1 MHEFNTELI
10 KKIKDFGRK
19 YQLNKLYKGA
29 LIFLFVSIL
38 AFLIYVLLEYFSYFT
53 PTVRKVLFFS
63 YLAVFLL
70 LLLFFVILPF
80 FKYMGLGKQL
90 SRDQIARIVG
100 DYFPEIDDKL
110 LNVLQLQDQME
121 QGDYQ
126 SYELLKTAIQT
137 KTDQLKPFP
146 FVKAVHFENTTR
158 YLKWAVI
165 PVLIFVLIFSIKS
178 EVITEPTK
186 RIVNYSQEYEKP
198 APYSIVLEQDNL
210 TTFQNDDLT
219 VKMKIVGEEL
229 PNELYVAYNKKNY
242 KCVKEN
248 NSEFSY
254 TFTNLR
260 QNTDFQLYTDEVS
273 SQTYTIEVLPK
284 PVTIGFAM
292 HLKYPSYLNKNDEIL
307 ENVGSASVPEGTRIS
322 WQFYTKNTDNLQ
334 FFYQDQ
340 EMDLTSDNDNFSAS
354 LLAKASFDYSIVNKN
369 KYYTSKDTLNHSIS
383 VIKDLYPEIYVESKV
398 DSFFIDRY
406 YFKGNIKDD
415 YGFSSLYFVY
425 SKFDEKG
432 QLIQKDVKVPIQ
444 IEKNAVIQDFYYSFE
459 AAMFELGPGYSMD
472 YHFEV
477 YDNDGVNGSKMS
489 KTGQFDY
496 KVKTQDEIDKD
507 IERSSVQAKSDMD
520 DLMKESAQI
529 MKDIEKLNRQLKE
542 TNNPSWQ
549 DKKKMEELLNKFS
562 ELKNQINEL
571 KKQQSINNQVENQY
585 KNYNEDILKKQQEL
599 EQRMDELLSDEM
611 KNMIDQMRQMMENM
625 NKDQMQNSIDK
636 MKMDAKDI
644 NQTLDQQLQ
653 LFKELEMEKKVNDF
667 LEKARQLSQ
676 DEKNLSLQT
685 QKKEIAKEELMK
697 QQQEIQKRYD
707 ELKQDLKDIKN
718 LNKELEQPNK
728 LSNTDSLQQALE
740 QDLNDAKQQLE
751 KNNRSKASGSQ
762 KSAAEKMEE
771 MADKLE
777 QDMNESE
784 LEEITEDIAV
794 LRQILDNLVQ
804 LSFNQEDVM
813 KQVQKTNARSSFFT
827 TFMSSQ
833 HEIREGMKLVEDS
846 LLALARRQMS
856 VKPFITKEVSKI
868 NNYIESVNGLLDGRN
883 PQKAAQ
889 NQQFALTSMNNLALM
904 LAESMQEMKQ
914 KQSECKS
921 KCKKAGNGSCNNP
934 GGKGK
939 SKKARAKELQQQ
951 LNRQMEAMKRSM
963 EQQGKQ
969 QQGQSG
975 QNGQQQWS
983 EQFAKMAA
991 QQEAIRK
998 MMQDYQNQLKSENGV
1013 GDKELDKLIEDM
1025 QKTEKELVNRTLSDQ
1040 TIIRQKTIETRLL
1053 ESEKADRKQDQ
1064 EKKRESTE
1072 GRDILNTNPPKD
1084 WNLDK
1089 TKQSQQEMLKTVPV
1103 NLNYYYKEKVNNYFY
1118 NID

>member
-1 MHEFNTELI
+1 MRNYNNELVE
-10 KKIKDFGRK
+10 KIKDFGRK
-19 YQLNKLYKGA
+19 YQLNILYKGA
-29 LIFLFVSIL
+29 LIFIFVSIL

-63 YLAVFLL
+63 YLAVFALL
-70 LLLFFVILPF
+70 LVFFVLIPL
-80 FKYMGLGKQL
+80 FKYFGLGRQL
-90 SRDQIARIVG
+90 SREQIAKMVG
-100 DYFPEIDDKL
+100 SYFPEIDDKL
-110 LNVLQLQDQME
+110 LNLLQLQDQLE
-121 QGDYQ
+121 QGDYK
-126 SYELLKTAIQT
+126 SYELLETAIQT
-137 KTDQLKPFP
+137 KTAQLKPFP
-146 FVKAVHFENTTR
+146 FVKAIRFENTTR

-165 PVLIFVLIFSIKS
+165 PILIFVLIFSIKS

-198 APYSIVLEQDNL
+198 APYSIELLNKKL
-210 TTFQNDDLT
+210 TTFQNDDFT
-219 VKMKIVGEEL
+219 IRMKIEGEEL
-229 PNELYVAYNKKNY
+229 PNELYIVYNKKNY
-242 KCVKEN
+242 KCVKDN

-260 QNTDFQLYTDEVS
+260 QNTDFQLYTDEVN

-284 PVTIGFAM
+284 PVTIGFSM
-292 HLKYPSYLNKNDEIL
+292 HLKYPSYLNKNEEVLD
-307 ENVGSASVPEGTRIS
+307 NVGTASVPEGTKIS
-322 WQFYTKNTDNLQ
+322 WQFYTKNTDSIE
-334 FFYQDQ
+334 FIYQDH
-340 EMDLTSDNDNFSAS
+340 EMNLSSENDNFAAA
-354 LLAKASFDYSIVNKN
+354 LTVHASFDYSIVNKN
-369 KYYTSKDTLNHSIS
+369 KFYTSKDTLNHSIS
-383 VIKDLYPEIYVESKV
+383 VIKDLYPEIYVESRV

-415 YGFSSLYFVY
+415 YGFSNLYFVY
-425 SKFDEKG
+425 SKFDDKG
-432 QLIQKDVKVPIQ
+432 QVIQSNVKVPIQ

-459 AAMFELGPGYSMD
+459 AAMFELSPGYSMA

-496 KVKTQDEIDKD
+496 KVKTQEEIDKELD
-507 IERSSVQAKSDMD
+507 RTSTQAKSDMD
-520 DLMKESAQI
+520 NLMKESSQI
-529 MKDIEKLNRQLKE
+529 MKDIEKMNRQLKE

-549 DKKKMEELLNKFS
+549 DKKKMEELLNKFN
-562 ELKNQINEL
+562 ELKNQLQEM
-571 KKQQSINNQVENQY
+571 KKQQSMNNQLENQY
-585 KNYNEDILKKQQEL
+585 KNYSEDILKKQQEL

-611 KNMIDQMRQMMENM
+611 KNMLQQIQQMMENM

-653 LFKELEMEKKVNDF
+653 LYKELEMEKKVNEF
-667 LEKARQLSQ
+667 LDKTRQLSQ
-676 DEKNLSLQT
+676 DEKNLSIQT
-685 QKKEIAKEELMK
+685 QKKDISKENLQK
-697 QQQEIQKRYD
+697 QQQEIQQRYD
-707 ELKQDLKDIKN
+707 ELKKDLKEIKE

-740 QDLNDAKQQLE
+740 QDLNDAQQQLD

-762 KSAAEKMEE
+762 KSASEKMEE
-771 MADKLE
+771 LADRLE

-784 LEEITEDIAV
+784 LEEVTEDIAV

-804 LSFNQEDVM
+804 ISFDQEDVM
-813 KQVQKTNARSSFFT
+813 KMTQRLSPRSSNYT
-827 TFMSSQ
+827 NHIAKQ
-833 HEIREGMKLVEDS
+833 NVVKNNMKMIEDS
-846 LLALARRQMS
+846 LLALARRQLS

-868 NNYIESVNGLLDGRN
+868 NNYIQSVYAGFDARN
-883 PQKAAQ
+883 PKKAAQ
-889 NQQFALTSMNNLALM
+889 DQQFALTSMNNLSLM

-921 KCKKAGNGSCNNP
+921 KCKKAGNGSCNKP

-939 SKKARAKELQQQ
+939 SKKTRAKELQQQ

-969 QQGQSG
+969 QQGQS
-975 QNGQQQWS
+975 GQQQWS

-1013 GDKELDKLIEDM
+1013 GDASLDKLIEEM

-1040 TIIRQKTIETRLL
+1040 TLIRQKDIETRML
-1053 ESEKADRKQDQ
+1053 ESEKADRKQDE

-1072 GRDILNTNPPKD
+1072 GRDILNANPPKD

-1089 TKQSQQEMLKTVPV
+1089 TKQSQQEMLRTVPV

>member
-1 MHEFNTELI
+1 MQNYNNELVE
-10 KKIKDFGRK
+10 KIKDFGRK
-19 YQLNKLYKGA
+19 YQLNILYKGA
-29 LIFLFVSIL
+29 LIFIFVSIL

-63 YLAVFLL
+63 YLGVFALL
-70 LLLFFVILPF
+70 LVFFVLIPL
-80 FKYMGLGKQL
+80 FKYFGLGRQL
-90 SRDQIARIVG
+90 SREQIAKMVG
-100 DYFPEIDDKL
+100 SYFPEIDDKL
-110 LNVLQLQDQME
+110 LNLLQLQDQLE
-121 QGDYQ
+121 QGDYK
-126 SYELLKTAIQT
+126 SYELLETAIQT
-137 KTDQLKPFP
+137 KTAQLKPFP
-146 FVKAVHFENTTR
+146 FVKAIRFENTTR

-165 PVLIFVLIFSIKS
+165 PILIFVLIFSIKS

-186 RIVNYSQEYEKP
+186 RIVNYTQEYEKP
-198 APYSIVLEQDNL
+198 APYSIELLNKKL
-210 TTFQNDDLT
+210 TTFQNDDFT
-219 VKMKIVGEEL
+219 INMKIEGEEL
-229 PNELYVAYNKKNY
+229 PNELFIVYNKKNY
-242 KCVKEN
+242 KCTKNN

-260 QNTDFQLYTDEVS
+260 QNTDFQLYTDEVR
-273 SQTYTIEVLPK
+273 SQNYTIEVLPK
-284 PVTIGFAM
+284 PVTIGFSM
-292 HLKYPSYLNKNDEIL
+292 HLKYPSYLNKNDEVL
-307 ENVGSASVPEGTRIS
+307 DNVGTASVPEGTKVS
-322 WQFYTKNTDNLQ
+322 WQFYTKNTDSIE
-334 FFYQDQ
+334 FIYQDHAMALSS
-340 EMDLTSDNDNFSAS
+340 ENDNFAAV
-354 LLAKASFDYSIVNKN
+354 LTVRASFDYSIVNKN
-369 KYYTSKDTLNHSIS
+369 RYYTSKDTLNHSIS
-383 VIKDLYPEIYVESKV
+383 VIKDLYPEIYVESKM

-415 YGFSSLYFVY
+415 YGFSNLYFVY
-425 SKFDEKG
+425 SKFDDRG
-432 QLIQKDVKVPIQ
+432 QVIQSNVKVPIQ

-459 AAMFELGPGYSMD
+459 AAMFEMGPGYSMA

-496 KVKTQDEIDKD
+496 KVKTQEEIDKELD
-507 IERSSVQAKSDMD
+507 RTSSQAKSDMD
-520 DLMKESAQI
+520 NLMKESSQI

-549 DKKKMEELLNKFS
+549 DKKKMEELLNKFN
-562 ELKNQINEL
+562 ELKNQLNEM
-571 KKQQSINNQVENQY
+571 KKQQSMNNQLENQY
-585 KNYNEDILKKQQEL
+585 KNYSEDILKKQQEL

-611 KNMIDQMRQMMENM
+611 KNMLDQIRQMMENM

-653 LFKELEMEKKVNDF
+653 LYKELEIEKKVNEF
-667 LEKARQLSQ
+667 LDKTRQLSQ
-676 DEKNLSLQT
+676 DEKNLSIQT
-685 QKKEIAKEELMK
+685 QKKDINKEDLLK
-697 QQQEIQKRYD
+697 QQQDIQKRYD
-707 ELKQDLKDIKN
+707 ELKQDLKEIKD
-718 LNKELEQPNK
+718 LNNSLEQPNK
-728 LSNTDSLQQALE
+728 LSNTDSLQQQLE
-740 QDLNDAKQQLE
+740 QDMKDAQQQLE

-762 KSAAEKMEE
+762 KSASEKMEE
-771 MADKLE
+771 LADKLE

-784 LEEITEDIAV
+784 LEEVTEDIAT

-804 LSFNQEDVM
+804 ISFDQEEVM
-813 KQVQKTNARSSFFT
+813 KLTQRLSPRSSNYT
-827 TFMSSQ
+827 NQITKQ
-833 HEIREGMKLVEDS
+833 QAVKNNMKMVEDS
-846 LLALARRQMS
+846 LLALARRQLS
-856 VKPFITKEVSKI
+856 VKPYITKEVSKI
-868 NNYIESVNGLLDGRN
+868 NSYIQSVYAAFDSRN
-883 PQKAAQ
+883 PKKAAQ
-889 NQQFALTSMNNLALM
+889 DQQFALTSMNNLSLM

-921 KCKKAGNGSCNNP
+921 KCKKSGNGSCNKP

-939 SKKARAKELQQQ
+939 SKKTRAKELQQQ

-969 QQGQSG
+969 QQGQS
-975 QNGQQQWS
+975 GQQQWS

-1013 GDKELDKLIEDM
+1013 GDKSLDKLIEEM

-1040 TIIRQKTIETRLL
+1040 TLIRQKDIETRML
-1053 ESEKADRKQDQ
+1053 ESEKADRKQDE

-1072 GRDILNTNPPKD
+1072 GKDILNSNPPKD

-1118 NID
+1118 HID

>member
-1 MHEFNTELI
+1 MRNYNNELVE
-10 KKIKDFGRK
+10 KIKDFGRK
-19 YQLNKLYKGA
+19 YQLNILYKGA
-29 LIFLFVSIL
+29 LIFIFVSIL

-63 YLAVFLL
+63 YLAVFALL
-70 LLLFFVILPF
+70 LVFFVLIPL
-80 FKYMGLGKQL
+80 FKYFGLGRQL
-90 SRDQIARIVG
+90 SREQIAKMVG
-100 DYFPEIDDKL
+100 SYFPEIDDKL
-110 LNVLQLQDQME
+110 LNLLQLQDQLE
-121 QGDYQ
+121 QGDYK
-126 SYELLKTAIQT
+126 SYELLETAIQT
-137 KTDQLKPFP
+137 KTAQLKPFP
-146 FVKAVHFENTTR
+146 FVKAIRFENTTR

-165 PVLIFVLIFSIKS
+165 PILIFVLIFSIKS

-198 APYSIVLEQDNL
+198 APYSIELLNKKL
-210 TTFQNDDLT
+210 TTFQNDDFT
-219 VKMKIVGEEL
+219 IRMKIEGEEL
-229 PNELYVAYNKKNY
+229 PNELYIVYNKKNY
-242 KCVKEN
+242 KCVKDN

-260 QNTDFQLYTDEVS
+260 QNTDFQLYTDEVN

-284 PVTIGFAM
+284 PVTIGFSM
-292 HLKYPSYLNKNDEIL
+292 HLKYPSYLNKNEEVLD
-307 ENVGSASVPEGTRIS
+307 NVGTASVPEGTKIS
-322 WQFYTKNTDNLQ
+322 WQFYTKNTDSIE
-334 FFYQDQ
+334 FIYQDH
-340 EMDLTSDNDNFSAS
+340 EMNLSSENDNFAAA
-354 LLAKASFDYSIVNKN
+354 LTVHTSFDYSIVNKN
-369 KYYTSKDTLNHSIS
+369 KFYTSKDTLNHSIS
-383 VIKDLYPEIYVESKV
+383 VIKDLYPEIYVESRV

-415 YGFSSLYFVY
+415 YGFSNLYFVY
-425 SKFDEKG
+425 SKFDDKG
-432 QLIQKDVKVPIQ
+432 QVIQSNVKVPIQ

-459 AAMFELGPGYSMD
+459 AAMFELSPGYSMA

-496 KVKTQDEIDKD
+496 KVKTQEEIDKELD
-507 IERSSVQAKSDMD
+507 RTSTQAKSDMD
-520 DLMKESAQI
+520 NLMKESSQI
-529 MKDIEKLNRQLKE
+529 MKDIEKMNRQLKE

-549 DKKKMEELLNKFS
+549 DKKKMEELLNKFN
-562 ELKNQINEL
+562 ELKNQLQEM
-571 KKQQSINNQVENQY
+571 KKQQSMNNQLENQY
-585 KNYNEDILKKQQEL
+585 KNYSEDILKKQQEL

-611 KNMIDQMRQMMENM
+611 KNMLQQIQQMMENM

-653 LFKELEMEKKVNDF
+653 LYKELEMEKKVNEF
-667 LEKARQLSQ
+667 LDKTRQLSQ
-676 DEKNLSLQT
+676 DEKNLSIQT
-685 QKKEIAKEELMK
+685 QKKDISKENLQK
-697 QQQEIQKRYD
+697 QQQEIQQRYD
-707 ELKQDLKDIKN
+707 ELKKDLKEIKE

-740 QDLNDAKQQLE
+740 QDLNDAQQQLD

-762 KSAAEKMEE
+762 KSASEKMEE
-771 MADKLE
+771 LADKLE

-784 LEEITEDIAV
+784 LEEVTEDIAV

-804 LSFNQEDVM
+804 ISFDQEDVM
-813 KQVQKTNARSSFFT
+813 KMTQRLSPRSSNYT
-827 TFMSSQ
+827 NHIAKQ
-833 HEIREGMKLVEDS
+833 NVVKNNMKMIEDS
-846 LLALARRQMS
+846 LLALARRQLS

-868 NNYIESVNGLLDGRN
+868 NNYIQSVYAGFDARN
-883 PQKAAQ
+883 PKKAAQ
-889 NQQFALTSMNNLALM
+889 DQQFALTSMNNLSLM

-921 KCKKAGNGSCNNP
+921 KCKKAGNGSCNKP

-939 SKKARAKELQQQ
+939 SKKTRAKELQQQ

-969 QQGQSG
+969 QQGQS
-975 QNGQQQWS
+975 GQQQWS

-1013 GDKELDKLIEDM
+1013 GDASLDKLIEEM

-1040 TIIRQKTIETRLL
+1040 TLIRQKDIETRML
-1053 ESEKADRKQDQ
+1053 ESEKADRKQDE

-1072 GRDILNTNPPKD
+1072 GRDILNANPPKD

-1089 TKQSQQEMLKTVPV
+1089 TKQSQQEMLRTVPV

>member
-1 MHEFNTELI
+1 MRNYNNELVE
-10 KKIKDFGRK
+10 KIKDFGRK
-19 YQLNKLYKGA
+19 YQLNILYKGA
-29 LIFLFVSIL
+29 LIFIFVSIL

-63 YLAVFLL
+63 YLAVFALL
-70 LLLFFVILPF
+70 LVFFVLIPL
-80 FKYMGLGKQL
+80 FKYFGLGRQL
-90 SRDQIARIVG
+90 SREQIAKMVG
-100 DYFPEIDDKL
+100 SYFPEIDDKL
-110 LNVLQLQDQME
+110 LNLLQLQDQLE
-121 QGDYQ
+121 QGDYK
-126 SYELLKTAIQT
+126 SYELLETAIQT
-137 KTDQLKPFP
+137 KTAQLKPFP
-146 FVKAVHFENTTR
+146 FVKAIRFENTTR

-165 PVLIFVLIFSIKS
+165 PILIFVLIFSIKS

-198 APYSIVLEQDNL
+198 APYSIELLNKKL
-210 TTFQNDDLT
+210 TTFQNDDFT
-219 VKMKIVGEEL
+219 IRMKIEGEEL
-229 PNELYVAYNKKNY
+229 PNELYIVYNKKNY
-242 KCVKEN
+242 KCVKDN

-260 QNTDFQLYTDEVS
+260 QNTDFQLYTDEVN

-284 PVTIGFAM
+284 PVTIGFSM
-292 HLKYPSYLNKNDEIL
+292 HLKYPSYLNKNEEVLD
-307 ENVGSASVPEGTRIS
+307 NVGTASVPEGTKIS
-322 WQFYTKNTDNLQ
+322 WQFYTKNTDSIE
-334 FFYQDQ
+334 FIYQDH
-340 EMDLTSDNDNFSAS
+340 EMNLSSENDNFAAA
-354 LLAKASFDYSIVNKN
+354 LTVHASFDYSIVNKN
-369 KYYTSKDTLNHSIS
+369 KFYTSKDTLNHSIS
-383 VIKDLYPEIYVESKV
+383 VIKDLYPEIYVESRV

-415 YGFSSLYFVY
+415 YGFSNLYFVY
-425 SKFDEKG
+425 SKFDDKG
-432 QLIQKDVKVPIQ
+432 QVIQSNVKVPIQ

-459 AAMFELGPGYSMD
+459 AAMFELSPGYSMA

-496 KVKTQDEIDKD
+496 KVKTQEEIDKELD
-507 IERSSVQAKSDMD
+507 RTSTQAKSDMD
-520 DLMKESAQI
+520 NLMKESSQI
-529 MKDIEKLNRQLKE
+529 MKDIEKMNRQLKE

-549 DKKKMEELLNKFS
+549 DKKKMEELLNKFN
-562 ELKNQINEL
+562 ELKNQLQEM
-571 KKQQSINNQVENQY
+571 KKQQSMNNQLENQY
-585 KNYNEDILKKQQEL
+585 KNYSEDILKKQQEL

-611 KNMIDQMRQMMENM
+611 KNMLQQIQQMMENM

-653 LFKELEMEKKVNDF
+653 LYKELEMEKKVNEF
-667 LEKARQLSQ
+667 LDKTRQLSQ
-676 DEKNLSLQT
+676 DEKNLSIQT
-685 QKKEIAKEELMK
+685 QKKDISKENLQK
-697 QQQEIQKRYD
+697 QQQEIQQRYD
-707 ELKQDLKDIKN
+707 ELKKDLKEIKE

-740 QDLNDAKQQLE
+740 QDLNDAQQQLD

-762 KSAAEKMEE
+762 KSASEKMEE
-771 MADKLE
+771 LADRLE

-784 LEEITEDIAV
+784 LEEVTEDIAV

-804 LSFNQEDVM
+804 ISFDQEDVM
-813 KQVQKTNARSSFFT
+813 KMTQRLSPRSSNYT
-827 TFMSSQ
+827 NHIAKQ
-833 HEIREGMKLVEDS
+833 NVVKNNMKMIEDS
-846 LLALARRQMS
+846 LLALARRQLS

-868 NNYIESVNGLLDGRN
+868 NNYIQSVYAGFDARN
-883 PQKAAQ
+883 PKKAAQ
-889 NQQFALTSMNNLALM
+889 DQQFALTSMNNLSLM

-921 KCKKAGNGSCNNP
+921 KCKKAGNGSCNKP

-939 SKKARAKELQQQ
+939 SKKTRAKELQQQ

-969 QQGQSG
+969 QQGQS
-975 QNGQQQWS
+975 GQQQWS

-1013 GDKELDKLIEDM
+1013 GDASLDKLIEEM

-1040 TIIRQKTIETRLL
+1040 TLIRQKDIETRML
-1053 ESEKADRKQDQ
+1053 ESEKADRKQDE

-1072 GRDILNTNPPKD
+1072 GRDILNANPPKD

-1089 TKQSQQEMLKTVPV
+1089 AKQSQQEMLRTVPV

>member
-1 MHEFNTELI
+1 MRNYNNELVE
-10 KKIKDFGRK
+10 KIKDFGRK
-19 YQLNKLYKGA
+19 YQLNILYKGA
-29 LIFLFVSIL
+29 LIFIFVSIL

-53 PTVRKVLFFS
+53 LTVRKVLFFS
-63 YLAVFLL
+63 YLAVFALL
-70 LLLFFVILPF
+70 LVFFLLIPL
-80 FKYMGLGKQL
+80 FKYFGLGRQL
-90 SRDQIARIVG
+90 SREQIAKMVG
-100 DYFPEIDDKL
+100 SYFPEIDDKL
-110 LNVLQLQDQME
+110 LNLLQLQDQLE
-121 QGDYQ
+121 QGDYK
-126 SYELLKTAIQT
+126 SYELLETAIQT
-137 KTDQLKPFP
+137 KTAQLKPFP
-146 FVKAVHFENTTR
+146 FVKAIRFENTTR

-165 PVLIFVLIFSIKS
+165 PILIFVLIFSIKS

-198 APYSIVLEQDNL
+198 APYSIELLNKKL
-210 TTFQNDDLT
+210 TTFQNDDFT
-219 VKMKIVGEEL
+219 IRMKIEGEEL
-229 PNELYVAYNKKNY
+229 PNELYIVYNKKNY
-242 KCVKEN
+242 KCVKDN

-260 QNTDFQLYTDEVS
+260 QNTEFQLYTDEVN

-284 PVTIGFAM
+284 PVTIGFSM
-292 HLKYPSYLNKNDEIL
+292 HLKYPSYLNKNEEVLD
-307 ENVGSASVPEGTRIS
+307 NVGTASVPEGTKIS
-322 WQFYTKNTDNLQ
+322 WQFYTKNTDSIE
-334 FFYQDQ
+334 FIYQDH
-340 EMDLTSDNDNFSAS
+340 EMNLSSENDNFAAA
-354 LLAKASFDYSIVNKN
+354 LTVHASFDYSIVNKN
-369 KYYTSKDTLNHSIS
+369 KFYTSKDTLNHSIS
-383 VIKDLYPEIYVESKV
+383 VIKDLYPEIYVESRV

-415 YGFSSLYFVY
+415 YGFSNLYFVY
-425 SKFDEKG
+425 SKFDDKG
-432 QLIQKDVKVPIQ
+432 QVIQSNVKVPIQ

-459 AAMFELGPGYSMD
+459 AAMFELSPGYSMA

-496 KVKTQDEIDKD
+496 KVKTQEEIDKELD
-507 IERSSVQAKSDMD
+507 RTSTQAKSDMD
-520 DLMKESAQI
+520 NLMKESSQI
-529 MKDIEKLNRQLKE
+529 MKDIEKMNRQLKE

-549 DKKKMEELLNKFS
+549 DKKKMEELLNKFN
-562 ELKNQINEL
+562 ELKNQLQEM
-571 KKQQSINNQVENQY
+571 KKQQSMNNQLENQY
-585 KNYNEDILKKQQEL
+585 KNYSEDILKKQQEL

-611 KNMIDQMRQMMENM
+611 KNMLQQIQQMMENM

-653 LFKELEMEKKVNDF
+653 LYKELEMEKKVNEF
-667 LEKARQLSQ
+667 LDKTRQLSQ
-676 DEKNLSLQT
+676 DEKNLSIQT
-685 QKKEIAKEELMK
+685 QKKDISKENLQK
-697 QQQEIQKRYD
+697 QQQEIQQRYE
-707 ELKQDLKDIKN
+707 ELKKDLKEIKE

-740 QDLNDAKQQLE
+740 QDLNDAQQQLD

-762 KSAAEKMEE
+762 KSASEKMEE
-771 MADKLE
+771 LADRLE

-784 LEEITEDIAV
+784 LEEVTEDIAV

-804 LSFNQEDVM
+804 ISFDQEDVM
-813 KQVQKTNARSSFFT
+813 KMTQRLSPRSSNYT
-827 TFMSSQ
+827 NHIAKQ
-833 HEIREGMKLVEDS
+833 NVVKNNMKMIEDS
-846 LLALARRQMS
+846 LLALARRQLS

-868 NNYIESVNGLLDGRN
+868 NNYIQSVYAGLDARN
-883 PQKAAQ
+883 PKKAAQ
-889 NQQFALTSMNNLALM
+889 DQQFALTSMNNLSLM

-921 KCKKAGNGSCNNP
+921 KCKKAGNGSCNKP

-939 SKKARAKELQQQ
+939 SKKTRAKELQQQ

-969 QQGQSG
+969 QQGQS
-975 QNGQQQWS
+975 GQQQWS

-1013 GDKELDKLIEDM
+1013 GDASLDKLIEEM

-1040 TIIRQKTIETRLL
+1040 TLIRQKDIETRML
-1053 ESEKADRKQDQ
+1053 ESEKADRKQDE

-1072 GRDILNTNPPKD
+1072 GRDILNANPPKD

-1089 TKQSQQEMLKTVPV
+1089 TKQSQQEMLRTVPV

>member
-1 MHEFNTELI
+1 MRNYNNELVE
-10 KKIKDFGRK
+10 KIKDFGRK
-19 YQLNKLYKGA
+19 YQLNILYKGA
-29 LIFLFVSIL
+29 LIFIFVSIL

-63 YLAVFLL
+63 YLAVFALL
-70 LLLFFVILPF
+70 LVFFVLIPL
-80 FKYMGLGKQL
+80 FKYFGLGRQL
-90 SRDQIARIVG
+90 SREQIAKMVG
-100 DYFPEIDDKL
+100 SYFPEIDDKL
-110 LNVLQLQDQME
+110 LNLLQLQDQLE
-121 QGDYQ
+121 QGDYK
-126 SYELLKTAIQT
+126 SYELLETAIQT
-137 KTDQLKPFP
+137 KTAQLKPFP
-146 FVKAVHFENTTR
+146 FVKAIRFENTTR

-165 PVLIFVLIFSIKS
+165 PILIFVLIFSIKS

-198 APYSIVLEQDNL
+198 APYSIELLNKKL
-210 TTFQNDDLT
+210 TTFQNDDFT
-219 VKMKIVGEEL
+219 IRMKIEGEEL
-229 PNELYVAYNKKNY
+229 PNELYIVYNKKNY
-242 KCVKEN
+242 KCVKDN

-260 QNTDFQLYTDEVS
+260 QNTDFQLYTDEVN

-284 PVTIGFAM
+284 PVTIGFSM
-292 HLKYPSYLNKNDEIL
+292 HLKYPSYLNKNEEVLD
-307 ENVGSASVPEGTRIS
+307 NVGTASVPEGTKIS
-322 WQFYTKNTDNLQ
+322 WQFYTKNTDSIE
-334 FFYQDQ
+334 FIYQDH
-340 EMDLTSDNDNFSAS
+340 EMNLSSENDNFAAA
-354 LLAKASFDYSIVNKN
+354 LTVHASFDYSIVNKN
-369 KYYTSKDTLNHSIS
+369 KFYTSKDTLNHSIS
-383 VIKDLYPEIYVESKV
+383 VIKDLYPEIYVESRV

-415 YGFSSLYFVY
+415 YGFSNLYFVY
-425 SKFDEKG
+425 SKFDDKG
-432 QLIQKDVKVPIQ
+432 QVIQSNVKVPIQ

-459 AAMFELGPGYSMD
+459 AAMFELSPGYSMA

-496 KVKTQDEIDKD
+496 KVKTQEEIDKELD
-507 IERSSVQAKSDMD
+507 RTSTQAKSDMD
-520 DLMKESAQI
+520 NLMKESSQI
-529 MKDIEKLNRQLKE
+529 MKDIEKMNRQLKE

-549 DKKKMEELLNKFS
+549 DKKKMEELLNKFN
-562 ELKNQINEL
+562 ELKNQLQEM
-571 KKQQSINNQVENQY
+571 KKQQSMNNQLENQY
-585 KNYNEDILKKQQEL
+585 KNYSEDILKKQQEL

-611 KNMIDQMRQMMENM
+611 KKMLQQIQQMMENM

-653 LFKELEMEKKVNDF
+653 LYKELEMEKKVNEFMD
-667 LEKARQLSQ
+667 KTRQLSQ
-676 DEKNLSLQT
+676 DEKNLSIQT
-685 QKKEIAKEELMK
+685 QKKDISKENLQK
-697 QQQEIQKRYD
+697 QQQEIQQRYD
-707 ELKQDLKDIKN
+707 ELKKDLKEIKE

-740 QDLNDAKQQLE
+740 QDLNDAQQQLD

-762 KSAAEKMEE
+762 KSASEKMEE
-771 MADKLE
+771 LADRLE

-784 LEEITEDIAV
+784 LEEVTEDIAV

-804 LSFNQEDVM
+804 ISFDQEDVM
-813 KQVQKTNARSSFFT
+813 KMTQRLSPRSSNYT
-827 TFMSSQ
+827 NHIAKQ
-833 HEIREGMKLVEDS
+833 NVVKNNMKMIEDS
-846 LLALARRQMS
+846 LLALARRQLS

-868 NNYIESVNGLLDGRN
+868 NNYIQSVYAGFDARN
-883 PQKAAQ
+883 PKKAAQ
-889 NQQFALTSMNNLALM
+889 DQQFALTSMNNLSLM

-921 KCKKAGNGSCNNP
+921 KCKKAGNGSCNKP

-939 SKKARAKELQQQ
+939 SKKTRAKELQQQ

-969 QQGQSG
+969 QQGQS
-975 QNGQQQWS
+975 GQQQWS

-1013 GDKELDKLIEDM
+1013 GDASLDKLIEEM

-1040 TIIRQKTIETRLL
+1040 TLIRQKDIATRML
-1053 ESEKADRKQDQ
+1053 ESEKADRKQDE

-1072 GRDILNTNPPKD
+1072 GRDILNANPPKD

-1089 TKQSQQEMLKTVPV
+1089 TKQSQQEMLRTVPV

>member
-1 MHEFNTELI
+1 MRNYNNELVE
-10 KKIKDFGRK
+10 KIKDFGRK
-19 YQLNKLYKGA
+19 YQLNILYKGA
-29 LIFLFVSIL
+29 LIFVFVSIL

-63 YLAVFLL
+63 YLAVFALL
-70 LLLFFVILPF
+70 LVFFVLIPL
-80 FKYMGLGKQL
+80 FKYFGLGRQL
-90 SRDQIARIVG
+90 SREQIAKMVG
-100 DYFPEIDDKL
+100 SYFPEIDDKL
-110 LNVLQLQDQME
+110 LNLLQLQDQLE
-121 QGDYQ
+121 QGDYK
-126 SYELLKTAIQT
+126 SYELLETAIQT
-137 KTDQLKPFP
+137 KTAQLKPFP
-146 FVKAVHFENTTR
+146 FVKAIRFENTTR

-165 PVLIFVLIFSIKS
+165 PILIFVLIFSIKS

-198 APYSIVLEQDNL
+198 APYSIELLNKKL
-210 TTFQNDDLT
+210 TTFQNDDFT
-219 VKMKIVGEEL
+219 IRMKIEGEEL
-229 PNELYVAYNKKNY
+229 PNELYIVYNKKNY
-242 KCVKEN
+242 KCVKDN

-260 QNTDFQLYTDEVS
+260 QNTDFQLYTDEVN

-284 PVTIGFAM
+284 PVTIGFSM
-292 HLKYPSYLNKNDEIL
+292 HLKYPSYLNKNEEVLD
-307 ENVGSASVPEGTRIS
+307 NVGTASVPEGTKIS
-322 WQFYTKNTDNLQ
+322 WQFYTKNTDSIE
-334 FFYQDQ
+334 FIYQDH
-340 EMDLTSDNDNFSAS
+340 EMNLSSENDNFAAA
-354 LLAKASFDYSIVNKN
+354 LTVHASFDYSIVNKN
-369 KYYTSKDTLNHSIS
+369 KFYTSKDTLNHSIS
-383 VIKDLYPEIYVESKV
+383 VIKDLYPEIYVESRV

-415 YGFSSLYFVY
+415 YGFSNLYFVY
-425 SKFDEKG
+425 SKFDDKG
-432 QLIQKDVKVPIQ
+432 QVIQSNVKVPIQ

-459 AAMFELGPGYSMD
+459 AAMFELSPGYSMA

-496 KVKTQDEIDKD
+496 KVKTQEEIDKELD
-507 IERSSVQAKSDMD
+507 RTSTQAKSDMD
-520 DLMKESAQI
+520 NLMKESSQI
-529 MKDIEKLNRQLKE
+529 MKDIEKMNRQLKE
-542 TNNPSWQ
+542 TNNLSWQ
-549 DKKKMEELLNKFS
+549 DKKKMEELLNKFN
-562 ELKNQINEL
+562 ELKNQLQEM
-571 KKQQSINNQVENQY
+571 KKQQSMNNQLENQY
-585 KNYNEDILKKQQEL
+585 KNYSEDILKKQQEL

-611 KNMIDQMRQMMENM
+611 KNMLQQIQQMMENM

-653 LFKELEMEKKVNDF
+653 LYKELEMEKKVNDF
-667 LEKARQLSQ
+667 LDKTRQLSQ
-676 DEKNLSLQT
+676 DEKNLSIQT
-685 QKKEIAKEELMK
+685 QKKDISKENLQK
-697 QQQEIQKRYD
+697 QQQEIQQRYD
-707 ELKQDLKDIKN
+707 ELKKDLKEIKE

-740 QDLNDAKQQLE
+740 QDLNDAQQQLD

-762 KSAAEKMEE
+762 KSASEKMEE
-771 MADKLE
+771 LADRLE

-784 LEEITEDIAV
+784 LEEVTEDIAV

-804 LSFNQEDVM
+804 ISFDQEDVM
-813 KQVQKTNARSSFFT
+813 KMTQRLSPRSSNYT
-827 TFMSSQ
+827 NHIAKQ
-833 HEIREGMKLVEDS
+833 NVVKNNMKMIEDS
-846 LLALARRQMS
+846 LLALARRQLS

-868 NNYIESVNGLLDGRN
+868 NNYIQSVYAGFDARN
-883 PQKAAQ
+883 PKKAAQ
-889 NQQFALTSMNNLALM
+889 DQQFALTSMNNLSLM

-921 KCKKAGNGSCNNP
+921 KCKKAGNGSCNKP

-939 SKKARAKELQQQ
+939 SKKTRAKELQQQ

-969 QQGQSG
+969 QQGQS
-975 QNGQQQWS
+975 GQQQWS

-1013 GDKELDKLIEDM
+1013 GDASLDKLIEEM

-1040 TIIRQKTIETRLL
+1040 TLIRQKDIETRML
-1053 ESEKADRKQDQ
+1053 ESEKADRKQDE

-1072 GRDILNTNPPKD
+1072 GRDILNANPPKD

-1089 TKQSQQEMLKTVPV
+1089 TKQSQQEMLRTVPV